1 MTRSSAAG
9 NTLTD
14 PLPWQVQGHAEV
26 RELLTG
32 LSTASL
38 LFTGPHGVGRR
49 QVARW
54 YTALL
59 NCAAPA
65 GGPCGTCSSCRLW
78 TTGGHPDYRE
88 VSPQLVTAQGRLNR
102 RPEIRIGQLVAREGG
117 EDSEPLT
124 TWLERRPLQRVRV
137 GVIDGADRLTTAAA
151 NSFLKMLEEPPSYV
165 RIILIA
171 PAVRAVLP
179 TLASRCTT
187 VRFGAAPTAGL
198 EPANHPAHHLGT
210 LGPLLQAGREPEA
223 FREAE
228 SLVEGFLSALHGTL
242 EESLSAAAPLEAAWL
257 GKPEWDY
264 GQLLREQLRLELD
277 VSRYAQAVDAVTASE
292 EQLAAYVAP
301 GVVLQL
307 LALQLRRV
315 TRD

>member
-1 MTRSSAAG
+1 MTRSDAAG
-9 NTLTD
+9 ISLLD
-14 PLPWQVQGHAEV
+14 PLPWQVQGHDGV

-32 LSTASL
+32 LDAASL

-54 YTALL
+54 YAALL
-59 NCAAPA
+59 NCASPA
-65 GGPCGTCSSCRLW
+65 GGPCGTCASCRLW
-78 TTGGHPDYRE
+78 NSGGHPDYRE

-102 RPEIRIGQLVAREGG
+102 RPEIRIGQMVAREG
-117 EDSEPLT
+117 EDSEPLS

-151 NSFLKMLEEPPSYV
+151 NSFLKMLEEPLSYV

-179 TLASRCTT
+179 TLASRCTV
-187 VRFGAAPTAGL
+187 VRFGTAPTAGL
-198 EPANHPAHHLGT
+198 EPAGHPAHHLGT
-210 LGPLLQAGREPEA
+210 LGPLLRARQEPEA
-223 FREAE
+223 YRNAAG
-228 SLVEGFLSALHGTL
+228 LVEAFLDALHGTL
-242 EESLSAAAPLEAAWL
+242 EDSFSAAVPLEAAWL
-257 GKPEWDY
+257 GQPDWDY
-264 GQLLREQLRLELD
+264 GQLLREQLRLQLD
-277 VSRYAQAVDAVTASE
+277 AARYAQALDAVASSE

-301 GVVLQL
+301 GLVLQL

-315 TRD
+315 VSG